1 MVWFLSYNLYL
12 LHMQACLGIS
22 LFKFVLNIFF
32 FFFLNLP
39 QCDSCLLPDA
49 DYVDVI
55 CPLFFF
61 FFSSRLASSLFSQ
74 TALLLNKAV
83 YVKKL
88 E

>member
-1 MVWFLSYNLYL
+1 
-12 LHMQACLGIS
+12 MQACLGIS
-22 LFKFVLNIFF
+22 LFKFVLNF

-61 FFSSRLASSLFSQ
+61 FSSRLASSLFSQ

-83 YVKKL
+83 YVRKL

>member
-32 FFFLNLP
+32 FLNLP

-61 FFSSRLASSLFSQ
+61 FLASSLFSQ

>member
-32 FFFLNLP
+32 LNLP
-39 QCDSCLLPDA
+39 QYDSCLLPDA

-55 CPLFFF
+55 CPLF

-83 YVKKL
+83 YVRKL